1 MNRQV
6 IFKSTDRI
14 PLNIINEIFYQNSI
28 QDKKAD
34 SFVKKNY
41 NKLHQHIN
49 PENIIVNTQLNT
61 NKAAFNG
68 NYQDTYMMNQSNNIN
83 QAIHTVRFTLEDEET
98 QYVASL
104 KGRDSSILKHIAIKI
119 QLNPVNSKI
128 EANMLPAYQIFSSIE
143 ASIVQN
149 KVQYAKQGEKIKSPK
164 QFKQLH
170 TSPVWKLSGN
180 LNVSENL
187 ADKSIKSPIKEFKY
201 KPFVFRAKSLDS
213 AANTIPVVK
222 NEDYS
227 VVDIS
232 SSNDNSDAQNN
243 SDNNNNESNQNSDEG
258 QAQNNNEYVISISTS
273 PNILSS
279 PVNPSNQSVNPSN
292 QHVNKSVNLCVNK
305 SVNTLSTTNQQ
316 TIPVQNATIVQK
328 QTRSVVNNIKYQPIY
343 FKSIQPNPQQTAQ
356 INEPKQTN
364 SELKSASP
372 NQITIQTKHKEPEKI
387 KFFNGE
393 GNTKYKPFAKKE
405 DKEK

>member
-6 IFKSTDRI
+6 IFKSNDRI
-14 PLNIINEIFYQNSI
+14 PLNIINEIFYQNSV

-34 SFVKKNY
+34 NFVKKNY

-49 PENIIVNTQLNT
+49 PENIIINTQLNT

-104 KGRDSSILKHIAIKI
+104 KGKDSSILKHVAIKI

-128 EANMLPAYQIFSSIE
+128 EASILPAYQIFSSLE
-143 ASIVQN
+143 ASIAPN
-149 KVQYAKQGEKIKSPK
+149 KVQYAKNGEKIKSPK

-180 LNVSENL
+180 LNVSENQ
-187 ADKSIKSPIKEFKY
+187 ADKSTKFPIKEFKY

-213 AANTIPVVK
+213 AVNTIPVVK

-232 SSNDNSDAQNN
+232 SS
-243 SDNNNNESNQNSDEG
+243 ESNENSEG
-258 QAQNNNEYVISISTS
+258 QAQNNNESAISISTS
-273 PNILSS
+273 PNILSPVNP
-279 PVNPSNQSVNPSN
+279 PVNPSINPISTI
-292 QHVNKSVNLCVNK
+292 
-305 SVNTLSTTNQQ
+305 NTKQ
-316 TIPVQNATIVQK
+316 TIPVQNVTIK
-328 QTRSVVNNIKYQPIY
+328 QTRSVVNNIKYQPLQ
-343 FKSIQPNPQQTAQ
+343 FKSIQSNPQPNPQPKVNQ
-356 INEPKQTN
+356 PKQTN
-364 SELKSASP
+364 SELKNASP
-372 NQITIQTKHKEPEKI
+372 NQIPIKTQHKEPEQI
-387 KFFNGE
+387 KFFNGA
-393 GNTKYKPFAKKE
+393 GNTKYKPFSVKKE
-405 DKEK
+405 VKDDKKQ